1 MGRRER
7 SRRVLREDPPPS
19 PDLNGFSR
27 RARRQEPE
35 LVVVKD
41 MPGQEKM
48 SEIILDL
55 AKPLLEESEEF
66 DWKLTA
72 LDLAIIAWNLSLA
85 PEAEQQRL
93 QREFPQMFGDPET
106 RELFDLLL
114 ERKAELYPDNQRV
127 IVDYEI
133 RPKGSGHAL
142 RIISTP
148 ELPEG

>member
-1 MGRRER
+1 M
-7 SRRVLREDPPPS
+7 
-19 PDLNGFSR
+19 
-27 RARRQEPE
+27 
-35 LVVVKD
+35 VVKD

-55 AKPLLEESEEF
+55 AKPLLDESDEF

-72 LDLAIIAWNLSLA
+72 LDLTIIAWNLSLA
-85 PEAEQQRL
+85 PEVEQERL

-106 RELFDLLL
+106 RELVDFLLD
-114 ERKAELYPDNQRV
+114 RKAALYPDNQRV

-133 RPKGSGHAL
+133 RRKGRGHAL

-148 ELPEG
+148 DLPEG